1 VKRQVQQYSRAAFH
15 ALKMRDYGRI
25 DYRLTDEGRLV
36 FIEANPN
43 SDLTPHTLGTN
54 LCFVGVEYKN
64 LIPRIVET
72 ARKRYRRH

>member
-1 VKRQVQQYSRAAFH
+1 
-15 ALKMRDYGRI
+15 MRDYGRI

-54 LCFVGVEYKN
+54 LCFPGITYER
-64 LIPRIVET
+64 LIPLIVET
-72 ARKRYRRH
+72 ALQRYRRR